1 MAGDSLS
8 EQEIQ
13 FRKRARRRL
22 IGAVA
27 LVLLMVTL
35 LPMVLDDQAPEAP
48 EQEIAISIPSQDGA
62 DFSSKVTPAPAIPAS
77 GPAPAPVEMSSPV
90 VTAPPAP
97 TPPATTGA
105 AAQAMSGKPPAAKT
119 PAPPPPAAN
128 APVKPLPLS
137 VAKSAP
143 ATAATPDTVLPKAE
157 AEAEDTA
164 TSAKSGFSV
173 QIGVFSDAA
182 KVKRLQSRL
191 KDQGIATYTEK
202 LGNKIRM
209 RSGPYPTRVAA
220 EEVQAR
226 LKQMKMASMVVTNK

>member
-22 IGAVA
+22 IGAIA

-35 LPMVLDDQAPEAP
+35 LPMVLDDQAPEGP

-62 DFSSKVTPAPAIPAS
+62 DFSSKVTPAPAIPAT
-77 GPAPAPVEMSSPV
+77 GPAPAPVEMPPPV
-90 VTAPPAP
+90 VAVPPAP
-97 TPPATTGA
+97 APSAAVDP
-105 AAQAMSGKPPAAKT
+105 AAQARPGKPPASKA
-119 PAPPPPAAN
+119 PARPLPASDD
-128 APVKPLPLS
+128 PVKPPLP
-137 VAKSAP
+137 APKSTP
-143 ATAATPDTVLPKAE
+143 DAATTADTELPKAE
-157 AEAEDTA
+157 AKDTT

-182 KVKRLQSRL
+182 KVKRLQSTL
-191 KDQGIATYTEK
+191 KGQGIATYTEK

>member
-105 AAQAMSGKPPAAKT
+105 AAQAMPGKSPAAKT

-137 VAKSAP
+137 AAKSAP
-143 ATAATPDTVLPKAE
+143 AAAATPDTVLPKAE

>member
-48 EQEIAISIPSQDGA
+48 EQEIAITIPSQDGA
-62 DFSSKVTPAPAIPAS
+62 DFSSKVTPAPAIPAT
-77 GPAPAPVEMSSPV
+77 GPAPAPVEMSPPV
-90 VTAPPAP
+90 VAAP
-97 TPPATTGA
+97 TPPAANGP
-105 AAQAMSGKPPAAKT
+105 AAQVNPGKPPAAK
-119 PAPPPPAAN
+119 APAAPLPSAD
-128 APVKPLPLS
+128 APVKPLPL
-137 VAKSAP
+137 P
-143 ATAATPDTVLPKAE
+143 ATKSSTASAATADTELPE
-157 AEAEDTA
+157 AKAEDTA
-164 TSAKSGFSV
+164 TTAKSGFSV